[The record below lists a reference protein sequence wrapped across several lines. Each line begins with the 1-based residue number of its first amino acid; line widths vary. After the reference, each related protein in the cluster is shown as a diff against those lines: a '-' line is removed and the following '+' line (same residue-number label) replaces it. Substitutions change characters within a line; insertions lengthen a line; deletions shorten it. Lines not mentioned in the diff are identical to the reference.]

1 MMMNANDLI
10 AKKRD
15 GGTHDDAEIACLI
28 DAYVAGRMPDYQM
41 AAWLMAAYLRGLDE
55 AETLALTMSMTASG
69 QTIDLAGLPRPVV
82 DKHSTG
88 GVGDKTTLVLAP
100 LVAACGLPVAKM
112 SGRGLGHTGGTLDKL
127 ESIPGVRV
135 DLSPEQFRA
144 QVARIG
150 VAVVAQSAEVVPA
163 DRLLYALRDV
173 TATVD
178 ALPLIASSI
187 MCKKLAAGADAIVL
201 DVKTGGGAFMR
212 ETNAAVEL
220 ARAMVEIG
228 RGAGR
233 RMAALVTD
241 MDGPL
246 GHAIGNA
253 LEVREAVDT
262 LRGHGPDDFT
272 TLCLELAGRMLL
284 LGDKAATAEEG
295 VARARR
301 ALDDGAA
308 LRVFQQLIAAQG
320 GPPDFDG
327 AGLSEAPVQIA
338 VTAPADGYIRRV
350 DALALGVLARD
361 LGAGRATKSDAIDPA
376 VGLIV
381 HRKAG
386 DRIRRGDVLVTLH
399 TGQRDASTLA
409 TWEARCRDAFAIG
422 AAAPEPRPLIH
433 AVL

>member
-1 MMMNANDLI
+1 MNAYDLI
-10 AKKRD
+10 ARKRD
-15 GGTHDDAEIACLI
+15 GGAHSAEEIACLI
-28 DAYVAGRMPDYQM
+28 DGFVAGAIPDYQI
-41 AAWLMAAYLRGLDE
+41 AAWLMAAYLRGLDRD
-55 AETLALTMSMTASG
+55 ETLALTRAMTASG
-69 QTIDLAGLPRPVV
+69 RTIDLTGLPRPVV

-135 DLSPEQFRA
+135 DLSPEEFRA

-150 VAVVAQSAEVVPA
+150 LAVVAQSADVVPA

-173 TATVD
+173 TATID
-178 ALPLIASSI
+178 SIPLIASSI

-201 DVKTGGGAFMR
+201 DVKTGSGAFMR
-212 ETNAAVEL
+212 ETAQAIEL
-220 ARAMVEIG
+220 ARTMVKIG

-253 LEVREAVDT
+253 LEVREAIAT
-262 LRGHGPDDFT
+262 LRGEGPDDFT
-272 TLCLELAGRMLL
+272 ALCVALAGHMLA
-284 LGDKAATAEEG
+284 LGDKAATPERGSA
-295 VARARR
+295 VARR
-301 ALDDGAA
+301 ALDDGSA
-308 LRVFQQLIAAQG
+308 LQAFQRFIAAQG
-320 GPPDFDG
+320 GPENFTG
-327 AGLSEAPVQIA
+327 QGLPEAPVQVA
-338 VTAPADGYIRRV
+338 VPAPNNGYVTRV

-361 LGAGRATKSDAIDPA
+361 LGAGRARKEDSIDPA
-376 VGLIV
+376 VGLVV

-386 DRIRRGDVLVTLH
+386 DTIRQGEPLATLH
-399 TGQRDASTLA
+399 LAEEQNRDR
-409 TWEARCRDAFAIG
+409 WVERCRDAYTIG
-422 AAAPEPRPLIH
+422 PAAPHPRPLIH
-433 AVL
+433 AII